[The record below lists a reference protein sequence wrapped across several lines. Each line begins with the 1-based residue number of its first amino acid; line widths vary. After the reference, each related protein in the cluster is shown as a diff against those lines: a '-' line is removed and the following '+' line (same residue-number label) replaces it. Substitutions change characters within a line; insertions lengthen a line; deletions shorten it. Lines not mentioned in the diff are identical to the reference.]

1 MYVLSTSH
9 SKWCRTYL
17 DVEDEEEEHEAH
29 EQTHDVSGT
38 ESDQQIQAD
47 VVEKHLACEIPHTG
61 VSHQHSAS
69 LVQGNA
75 HRRPIKKQRTP
86 NNANP

>member
-1 MYVLSTSH
+1 MFLIDFSSKAVMGSIFKKMYVLSTSH

-29 EQTHDVSGT
+29 EQTHDVSGS

-47 VVEKHLACEIPHTG
+47 VVEKHLACEIAHTC
-61 VSHQHSAS
+61 VSHQ
-69 LVQGNA
+69 
-75 HRRPIKKQRTP
+75 PT
-86 NNANP
+86 